1 MFRIL
6 ESHFKKK
13 RPFSSHSDHFSL
25 ACMLVYI
32 VFVYIVFVY
41 AALHCFLTC
50 PVIGFVAGV
59 RDLSS

>member
-6 ESHFKKK
+6 ESHLKKK
-13 RPFSSHSDHFSL
+13 DSDSDHFSL

-32 VFVYIVFVY
+32 VFVY
-41 AALHCFLTC
+41 AAHCFLTC

>member
-6 ESHFKKK
+6 ESHKKK
-13 RPFSSHSDHFSL
+13 DSHSDHFSL

-59 RDLSS
+59 RDLGS